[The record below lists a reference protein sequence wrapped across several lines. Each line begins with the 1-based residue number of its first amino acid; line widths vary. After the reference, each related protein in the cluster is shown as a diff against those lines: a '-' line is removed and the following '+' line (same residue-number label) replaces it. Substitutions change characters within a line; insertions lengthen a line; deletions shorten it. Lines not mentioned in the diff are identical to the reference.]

1 MTSHLNEALIIP
13 CSVSEHIQQ
22 ISIVCKPLINF
33 RQPMVPEMIVLAADV
48 LLCDLVQE
56 GEALCL
62 IQF

>member
-1 MTSHLNEALIIP
+1 MRQRVVKENPAL
-13 CSVSEHIQQ
+13 
-22 ISIVCKPLINF
+22 KAGF

-56 GEALCL
+56 SEALCL

>member
-1 MTSHLNEALIIP
+1 
-13 CSVSEHIQQ
+13 
-22 ISIVCKPLINF
+22 
-33 RQPMVPEMIVLAADV
+33 MVPEMIVLAADV

>member
-1 MTSHLNEALIIP
+1 
-13 CSVSEHIQQ
+13 
-22 ISIVCKPLINF
+22 
-33 RQPMVPEMIVLAADV
+33 MVPEMIVLAADG